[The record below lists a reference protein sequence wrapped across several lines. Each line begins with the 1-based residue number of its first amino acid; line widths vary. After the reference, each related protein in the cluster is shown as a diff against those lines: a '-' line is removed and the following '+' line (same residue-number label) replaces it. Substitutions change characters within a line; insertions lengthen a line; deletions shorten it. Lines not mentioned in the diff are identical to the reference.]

1 MEAFENL
8 PPIVVLLL
16 GFVLVAWLVLVFL
29 VPFMIEGIRQS
40 VRKTHDELVATNE
53 KLDQL
58 NALMAHA
65 VGRSAAA
72 PRRAEPA
79 PPRAPEPRAPR
90 ETREPPHGGEVREPR
105 ENRPPPRG
113 RREPTISEPTVGSGG
128 SRNRREPT
136 VR

>member
-1 MEAFENL
+1 MDALETL

-40 VRKTHDELVATNE
+40 VRRTHEELVATNE

-65 VGRSAAA
+65 VGRSAA
-72 PRRAEPA
+72 PRRAEA
-79 PPRAPEPRAPR
+79 PPPR
-90 ETREPPHGGEVREPR
+90 EREERGTRDTRE
-105 ENRPPPRG
+105 PPRG
-113 RREPTISEPTVGSGG
+113 RREPTISEPAVGTGRP
-128 SRNRREPT
+128 RNRREPI